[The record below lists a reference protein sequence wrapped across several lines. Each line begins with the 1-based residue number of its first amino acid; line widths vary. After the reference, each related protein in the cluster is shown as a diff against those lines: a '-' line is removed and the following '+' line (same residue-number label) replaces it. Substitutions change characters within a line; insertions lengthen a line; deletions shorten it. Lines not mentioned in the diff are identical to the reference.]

1 VEFWTLVELLLMNMK
16 NIDEFLNFYFIKIT
30 FCDKLHVEQK
40 KKKYQVGCHV
50 IYYVQ
55 STAYLTSEGVNEG
68 IFILQGLF
76 YGLLGARAPNN
87 TLLHEK
93 RFPAFNL

>member
-1 VEFWTLVELLLMNMK
+1 MWSK
-16 NIDEFLNFYFIKIT
+16 
-30 FCDKLHVEQK
+30 K